1 MESEGALTERNKTMA
16 HQRPDDD
23 QSHPDNPALSG
34 ENCLA
39 DGLAWPL
46 DSEESRCPCGA
57 RASAVPLCTKCRARA
72 AWAQRRAHR
81 NRPDPEHGPR
91 RLRHSG
97 ARGVESRCPELD
109 RPRQRPPRDR

>member
-1 MESEGALTERNKTMA
+1 MA
-16 HQRPDDD
+16 YQRPDDD

-57 RASAVPLCTKCRARA
+57 RASAGQLCTKCRARA

-81 NRPDPEHGPR
+81 DRPAFENGPR
-91 RLRHSG
+91 RQRRG
-97 ARGVESRCPELD
+97 RARDGESRRPEPD
-109 RPRQRPPRDR
+109 RPRQRPPRGR